1 MNGKKSLR
9 CNSNT
14 YFFPW
19 KTHMRYLPIIAFS
32 LSFVF
37 SPTVSE
43 SAYPEVTSTIDQFV
57 SQLYPK
63 DSRYFW
69 VINDTTS
76 DLANEII
83 VDINTA
89 LQVNSEEDPQF
100 NRFLL
105 LLVKGELIGAQQ
117 IPLGAKVDCHTDEQ
131 EI

>member
-1 MNGKKSLR
+1 
-9 CNSNT
+9 
-14 YFFPW
+14 
-19 KTHMRYLPIIAFS
+19 MRYLPIIAFS

-37 SPTVSE
+37 SPTASE
-43 SAYPEVTSTIDQFV
+43 SAYPEITLAIDQFV

-76 DLANEII
+76 DLSNEIV

-89 LQVNSEEDPQF
+89 LQVNSKEESQP

-117 IPLGAKVDCHTDEQ
+117 IPLGAKVECHSDEK

>member
-1 MNGKKSLR
+1 
-9 CNSNT
+9 
-14 YFFPW
+14 
-19 KTHMRYLPIIAFS
+19 MRYLPIIAFS

-37 SPTVSE
+37 SPTASE
-43 SAYPEVTSTIDQFV
+43 SAYPEITLAIDQFV

-76 DLANEII
+76 DLSNEIV

-89 LQVNSEEDPQF
+89 LQVNSKEEPQP

-105 LLVKGELIGAQQ
+105 LLVKGKLIGAQQ
-117 IPLGAKVDCHTDEQ
+117 IPLGAKVECHSDEK

>member
-1 MNGKKSLR
+1 
-9 CNSNT
+9 
-14 YFFPW
+14 
-19 KTHMRYLPIIAFS
+19 MRYLPIIAFS

-43 SAYPEVTSTIDQFV
+43 SAYPNVSLAIDQFV
-57 SQLYPK
+57 SQVYPK
-63 DSRYFW
+63 GSHYFW

-76 DLANEII
+76 DFSNEIL

-89 LQVNSEEDPQF
+89 LQVHSEEDPQP

-105 LLVKGELIGAQQ
+105 LLVKGELIGAQH
-117 IPLGAKVDCHTDEQ
+117 IPLGAKVDCHSEEK